1 MYYNFVESNSHTA
14 RMKEMEAELQRLRQ
28 QVGNK
33 GEEKEAQLQRQTSTS
48 QYSGI
53 KRTQSAKI
61 STGVKTRTAHRQ
73 SPPSGMVVLHSMIC
87 ASINN
92 GIMIFTHNGIV
103 IFTQTLSYAVNLLSK
118 SRTSD
123 SSNRGQLGVNT
134 NGVSSSPAPRDR
146 DLSSGIISQRRADSK
161 DGVLTEK
168 YSGLRIKYV
177 YSVTCL

>member
-1 MYYNFVESNSHTA
+1 MYEALHRNAVLARSGMYYNFIESNSHTA

-28 QVGNK
+28 QIGNK

-73 SPPSGMVVLHSMIC
+73 SPPSGMVVVLYS

-92 GIMIFTHNGIV
+92 G
-103 IFTQTLSYAVNLLSK
+103 
-118 SRTSD
+118 
-123 SSNRGQLGVNT
+123 
-134 NGVSSSPAPRDR
+134 
-146 DLSSGIISQRRADSK
+146 RAAFRK
-161 DGVLTEK
+161 Q
-168 YSGLRIKYV
+168 
-177 YSVTCL
+177 C